1 MSGSICRT
9 YRLNTM
15 PKISINLSKTHLSD
29 HLLDTLEHM
38 RCLRSQR
45 QQETVRGDLLFLTG
59 LRLDSLLRSAESD
72 DSRRR
77 RQRWWRR
84 WWKKCKRIFLLRR
97 FHACVFSSFFF
108 FLWFMKE
115 DISHFTRRYFS
126 VMYCLGLFFSVG
138 SRETDTLTHLS

>member
-38 RCLRSQR
+38 RCLRSRGARDCQR
-45 QQETVRGDLLFLTG
+45 RFVIFNWLATWLTLAQRGVRH
-59 LRLDSLLRSAESD
+59 
-72 DSRRR
+72 SRRR

-97 FHACVFSSFFF
+97 FHACVFPLSFF